1 MEIILKKDVEN
12 LGFADDV
19 VNVKS
24 GYGRNFLI
32 PQGKAILATIS
43 AKKALAEKLK
53 QSANKDKSA
62 IEEASK
68 ILKKLEKLELT
79 ISAKVIESDKLFGS
93 VTNLDISKKLA
104 EEGFEI
110 EKNSII
116 LSSNIKKTGKYSA
129 KIRLHREVNFE
140 LSFEVVSSE
149 K

>member
-12 LGFADDV
+12 LGFTDDV
-19 VNVKS
+19 VTVKN

-62 IEEASK
+62 IEEANK

-140 LSFEVVSSE
+140 LLFEVVSSE

>member
-1 MEIILKKDVEN
+1 M
-12 LGFADDV
+12 
-19 VNVKS
+19 
-24 GYGRNFLI
+24 
-32 PQGKAILATIS
+32 ATIS

-62 IEEASK
+62 IEEANK

>member
-12 LGFADDV
+12 LGFVDDV
-19 VNVKS
+19 VTVKN

-62 IEEASK
+62 IEEANK

-93 VTNLDISKKLA
+93 VTNLDISKKLT

-140 LSFEVVSSE
+140 LLFEVVSSE

>member
-1 MEIILKKDVEN
+1 MELILKKDVEN
-12 LGFADDV
+12 LGFTDDIV
-19 VNVKS
+19 SVKN

-62 IEEASK
+62 IEEANK
-68 ILKKLEKLELT
+68 ILKKLEKLNLT
-79 ISAKVIESDKLFGS
+79 IPAKVIESDKLFGS
-93 VTNLDISKKLA
+93 VTNLDISKKLV

-116 LSSNIKKTGKYSA
+116 LSSNIKKTGKYTA
-129 KIRLHREVNFE
+129 KIRLHREVKSE
-140 LSFEVVSSE
+140 LSFEVVSTE

>member
-19 VNVKS
+19 VNVKN

-62 IEEASK
+62 IEEANK
-68 ILKKLEKLELT
+68 ILKKLEKLELI

-93 VTNLDISKKLA
+93 VTNLDINKKLA

-129 KIRLHREVNFE
+129 KIRLHREVSFE

>member
-12 LGFADDV
+12 LGFTDDV
-19 VNVKS
+19 VTVKN

-62 IEEASK
+62 IEEANK

>member
-12 LGFADDV
+12 LGFTDDV
-19 VNVKS
+19 VTVKN

-62 IEEASK
+62 IEEANK
-68 ILKKLEKLELT
+68 ILKKLEKLKLT
-79 ISAKVIESDKLFGS
+79 ISGKVIESDKLFGS